1 MKISRRFRI
10 PVLAGRL
17 PIPVAL
23 VLLLL
28 HASTVLTQD
37 VTEVSLKAA
46 FIYRVAQFTTWP
58 PELLTG
64 TAPFSACVVG
74 DGVISDVLTKAV
86 KGRAIWGHGV
96 NVSHVPPE
104 GPLRSCHLLYVSGV
118 SATQVA
124 AVLAAVRGA
133 PVLTISDIDDFDQ
146 IGGIAHLFIDNGK
159 IRFDLN
165 LELARRSRLELSSKL
180 LTLAAHVR
188 DEQAGRR

>member
-1 MKISRRFRI
+1 
-10 PVLAGRL
+10 
-17 PIPVAL
+17 
-23 VLLLL
+23 LLLL

-58 PELLTG
+58 PDVLPG
-64 TAPFSACVVG
+64 TTPFNACVVG
-74 DGVISDVLTKAV
+74 DGALSDVLAKAV
-86 KGRAIWGHGV
+86 KGRALSERGV
-96 NVSHVPPE
+96 NVSHVQPE

-118 SATQVA
+118 SAAQVT

-133 PVLTISDIDDFDQ
+133 PVLTISDMDDFDQ

-180 LTLAAHVR
+180 LALAAHVR
-188 DEQAGRR
+188 DGQAGHR